1 MISFGY
7 KTKFSSILRALSAI
21 AIGLVMLLHTDASVV
36 VVKIIAALLVVAG
49 IVSFIHGYSKRKEGA
64 LPLMSVN
71 GGVDILLGLVL
82 FFWPGAVAGFIVA
95 AIGLVLIIFGVM
107 QFIVMSGTISLLGAG
122 LVPLLLAGLAV
133 IGGITLL
140 ANPWEHTVMSRV
152 AGILLIYYGVTEL
165 LSTHRMVKAREA
177 YDIKFAEKKEAPA
190 PESDTNLAG
199 VKDIEYEKV
208 DDPAET
214 GFWTSNTTHQDE

>member
-1 MISFGY
+1 MLISFGY

-21 AIGLVMLLHTDASVV
+21 AIGLVMLLRTDASVV
-36 VVKIIAALLVVAG
+36 VVKIIAALLIVAG
-49 IVSFIHGYSKRKEGA
+49 IVSFIHGYSKRSEGA

-71 GGVDILLGLVL
+71 AGVDILLGLVL

-95 AIGLVLIIFGVM
+95 AIGIVLILFGIM
-107 QFIVMSGTISLLGAG
+107 QFVVMSGTISLLGAG
-122 LVPLLLAGLAV
+122 LIPLLLSGLAV

-140 ANPWEHTVMSRV
+140 ANPWENTVMSRV

-165 LSTHRMVKAREA
+165 LSTRRMVKAREA
-177 YDIKFAEKKEAPA
+177 YDIQFAEKKETPA
-190 PESDTNLAG
+190 TGQETVLSE

-208 DDPAET
+208 EDPEET
-214 GFWTSNTTHQDE
+214 GFWTSDHTGE

>member
-1 MISFGY
+1 MLISFGY

-21 AIGLVMLLHTDASVV
+21 AIGLVMLLRTDASVV
-36 VVKIIAALLVVAG
+36 VVKIIAALLIVAG
-49 IVSFIHGYSKRKEGA
+49 IVSFIHGYSKRGEGA

-71 GGVDILLGLVL
+71 AGVDILLGLVL

-95 AIGLVLIIFGVM
+95 AIGIVLILFGIM
-107 QFIVMSGTISLLGAG
+107 QFVVMSGTISLLGAG
-122 LVPLLLAGLAV
+122 LIPLLLSGLAV

-140 ANPWEHTVMSRV
+140 ANPWENTVMSRV

-165 LSTHRMVKAREA
+165 LSTRRMVKAREA
-177 YDIKFAEKKEAPA
+177 YDIQFAEKKETPA
-190 PESDTNLAG
+190 TGQETVLSE

-208 DDPAET
+208 EDPEET
-214 GFWTSNTTHQDE
+214 GFWTSDHTGE